1 MTLPG
6 FPDAMPFE
14 GFVGGLLIG
23 LAAAIMLLGS
33 GRIAGISGIAARAM
47 MLSKSGA
54 TIPAA
59 WLFVGGVLLGA
70 VVVHLSL
77 IHI

>member
-33 GRIAGISGIAARAM
+33 YEQG
-47 MLSKSGA
+47 MLCCA
-54 TIPAA
+54 
-59 WLFVGGVLLGA
+59 FF
-70 VVVHLSL
+70 
-77 IHI
+77 